1 LSRNLSNPLTCANE
15 DGSRNGGP
23 GRRVDDRSISPP
35 LVRQPNI
42 SVATNTNAMEDDIIY
57 EKAVEILNPGRL
69 YFALKAMRSSPV
81 KISFDMGDLNLTSGP
96 VSSLISIEGDLP
108 EEVQA
113 MQWLVPLE
121 DLKIL
126 QDLIPPDTYYWENR
140 AHVLEWQC
148 DLVVDSTIDEK
159 NPLETL
165 DQEEEYR
172 DQLLVTNREYRELQM
187 ALDDCNSHIPQVL
200 FSIYPDRL
208 NFAFNCSEHD
218 EIVGTMIQL
227 RGQKEAR

>member
-1 LSRNLSNPLTCANE
+1 
-15 DGSRNGGP
+15 
-23 GRRVDDRSISPP
+23 
-35 LVRQPNI
+35 
-42 SVATNTNAMEDDIIY
+42 MEDDIIY

-69 YFALKAMRSSPV
+69 YFALKAMRTSPV

-96 VSSLISIEGDLP
+96 VSSLISIEGELP

-113 MQWLVPLE
+113 REWFVPLE

-140 AHVLEWQC
+140 ALVLQWQC
-148 DLVVDSTIDEK
+148 DLVVDSMIDEK
-159 NPLETL
+159 SPLESL
-165 DQEEEYR
+165 EQEEAYR
-172 DQLLVTNREYRELQM
+172 DQLLISNREYRELQM
-187 ALDDCNSHIPQVL
+187 ALDDCNAHIPQVL

-208 NFAFNCSEHD
+208 NFAVNCSEQD

-227 RGQKEAR
+227 KNLKVGR

>member
-1 LSRNLSNPLTCANE
+1 
-15 DGSRNGGP
+15 
-23 GRRVDDRSISPP
+23 
-35 LVRQPNI
+35 
-42 SVATNTNAMEDDIIY
+42 MEDDIIY

-69 YFALKAMRSSPV
+69 YFALKAMRNSPV

-113 MQWLVPLE
+113 REWLVPLE

-140 AHVLEWQC
+140 ALVLEWQC

-172 DQLLVTNREYRELQM
+172 DQRELQM

-208 NFAFNCSEHD
+208 NFAVNCSEHD

-227 RGQKEAR
+227 KGQKEA

>member
-1 LSRNLSNPLTCANE
+1 
-15 DGSRNGGP
+15 
-23 GRRVDDRSISPP
+23 
-35 LVRQPNI
+35 
-42 SVATNTNAMEDDIIY
+42 MEDDIIY

-96 VSSLISIEGDLP
+96 VSSLVSIEGNLP

-113 MQWLVPLE
+113 MHWLVPLE

-126 QDLIPPDTYYWENR
+126 QDMIPQDTYYWENR
-140 AHVLEWQC
+140 ALVLQWQC

-172 DQLLVTNREYRELQM
+172 ELQM
-187 ALDDCNSHIPQVL
+187 ALDDCNAHIPQVL

-208 NFAFNCSEHD
+208 NFAFNCSDKD
-218 EIVGTMIQL
+218 EIVGTMVQL